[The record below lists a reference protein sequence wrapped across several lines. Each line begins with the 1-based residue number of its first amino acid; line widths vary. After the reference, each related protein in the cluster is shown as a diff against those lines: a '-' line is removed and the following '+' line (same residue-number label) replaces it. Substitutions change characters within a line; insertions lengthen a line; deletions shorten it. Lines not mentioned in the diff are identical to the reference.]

1 MNTGSLKTYREKRNF
16 RRTPEPDERSKK
28 KDRKK
33 PIFTVQKHAAR
44 QLHFDFRLQVGRK
57 LKSWAVPKGPSVDP
71 KDKRMAVEVEDHP
84 LAYANFEGVI
94 PDGEYGAGTVMVW
107 DTGTFRNI
115 SKRNHKEVTI
125 SRALESG
132 HVAVW
137 LQGKRLRGGYALR
150 RIAAGKKPRWLL
162 IKMRD
167 EEADFRRNLAKIE
180 TKSALSGRT
189 MQQIREATAEESQT
203 ALLN

>member
-1 MNTGSLKTYREKRNF
+1 MNTASLKTYREKRNF
-16 RRTPEPDERSKK
+16 RRTPEPEERIKK
-28 KDRKK
+28 RVGKK
-33 PIFTVQKHAAR
+33 PIFAVQKHAAR
-44 QLHFDFRLQVGRK
+44 QLHYDFRLQIGRK

-84 LAYANFEGVI
+84 LAHAKFEGVI

-115 SKRNHKEVTI
+115 SKRDHQAVPIT
-125 SRALESG
+125 RALESG

-150 RIAAGKKPRWLL
+150 RIVAGKKPRWLL

-167 EEADFRRNLAKIE
+167 EEADSRRNLAKIE

-189 MQQIREATAEESQT
+189 MKQIKEEAEESRT
-203 ALLN
+203 AVLN

>member
-1 MNTGSLKTYREKRNF
+1 MSTGSLKTYREKRNF
-16 RRTPEPDERSKK
+16 RRTPEPEERIKK
-28 KDRKK
+28 RDGKK
-33 PIFTVQKHAAR
+33 AIFTVQKHAAR
-44 QLHFDFRLQVGRK
+44 QLHYDFRLQVGRK

-84 LAYANFEGVI
+84 LAYAKFEGVI

-115 SKRNHKEVTI
+115 SKRDHQEVPIT
-125 SRALESG
+125 RALESG

-150 RIAAGKKPRWLL
+150 RIVAGKKPRWLP

-167 EEADFRRNLAKIE
+167 EKADSRRNPAKIE

-189 MQQIREATAEESQT
+189 MKQIKEEAEESRT

>member
-1 MNTGSLKTYREKRNF
+1 MSTGSLKTYREKRNF
-16 RRTPEPDERSKK
+16 RRTPEPEERIKK
-28 KDRKK
+28 RDGKK

-44 QLHFDFRLQVGRK
+44 QLHYDFRLQVGRK
-57 LKSWAVPKGPSVDP
+57 LKSWAVPRGPSVDP

-84 LAYANFEGVI
+84 LAYAKFEGVI

-115 SKRNHKEVTI
+115 SKRDHMEVTI
-125 SRALESG
+125 TRALESG

-150 RIAAGKKPRWLL
+150 RIVAGKKPRWLL
-162 IKMRD
+162 VKMRD
-167 EEADFRRNLAKIE
+167 EEADSRRNPAKIE

-189 MQQIREATAEESQT
+189 MNQIKEEAEESRT
-203 ALLN
+203 ALPN

>member
-16 RRTPEPDERSKK
+16 RLKPEPEERSKK
-28 KDRKK
+28 SNGKK

-44 QLHFDFRLQVGRK
+44 QLHYDFRLQVGRK

-94 PDGEYGAGTVMVW
+94 PEGEYGAGTVMVW

-115 SKRNHKEVTI
+115 SKQNHKEVPITQ
-125 SRALESG
+125 ALESG
-132 HVAVW
+132 QVAVW
-137 LQGKRLRGGYALR
+137 LQGKRLKGGYALR
-150 RIAAGKKPRWLL
+150 RIVAGKKPRWLL

-167 EEADFRRNLAKIE
+167 EEADSRRNLSKIE

-189 MQQIREATAEESQT
+189 MKQIREEAEASQGS
-203 ALLN
+203 LLN

>member
-16 RRTPEPDERSKK
+16 RRTPEPEERIKK
-28 KDRKK
+28 RDGKK

-44 QLHFDFRLQVGRK
+44 QLHYDFRLQVGRK

-84 LAYANFEGVI
+84 LAYAKFEGVI

-107 DTGTFRNI
+107 DIGTFRNI
-115 SKRNHKEVTI
+115 SKRDHKEVTI
-125 SRALESG
+125 TRAFESG

-167 EEADFRRNLAKIE
+167 EEADSRRNLTKIE

-189 MQQIREATAEESQT
+189 MKQITEEAEESQT

>member
-1 MNTGSLKTYREKRNF
+1 MNTASLKTYREKRNF
-16 RRTPEPDERSKK
+16 RRTPEPEERIKK
-28 KDRKK
+28 RDGKK
-33 PIFTVQKHAAR
+33 PIFAVQKHAAR
-44 QLHFDFRLQVGRK
+44 QLHYDFRLQIGRK

-84 LAYANFEGVI
+84 LAHAKFEGVI

-115 SKRNHKEVTI
+115 SKRDHQAVPIT
-125 SRALESG
+125 RALESG

-150 RIAAGKKPRWLL
+150 RIVAGKKPRWLL

-167 EEADFRRNLAKIE
+167 EEADSRRNLAKIE

-189 MQQIREATAEESQT
+189 MKQIKEEAEESRT
-203 ALLN
+203 AVLN

>member
-1 MNTGSLKTYREKRNF
+1 MSTGSLKTYREKRNF
-16 RRTPEPDERSKK
+16 RRTPEPEKRIKK
-28 KDRKK
+28 RDAKK

-44 QLHFDFRLQVGRK
+44 QLHYDFRLQVGRK
-57 LKSWAVPKGPSVDP
+57 LKSWAVPRGPSVDP

-84 LAYANFEGVI
+84 LAHAKFEGVI

-115 SKRNHKEVTI
+115 SKRDHQEVPIT
-125 SRALESG
+125 RALESG

-150 RIAAGKKPRWLL
+150 RIVAGKKPRWLL
-162 IKMRD
+162 VKMRD
-167 EEADFRRNLAKIE
+167 EEADSLRNPAKIE

-189 MQQIREATAEESQT
+189 MKQIKEEAEESRT
-203 ALLN
+203 ALPN